1 MAFTWR
7 VKTINSHFYLANSN
21 KKPSNSLEPTGKI
34 DQLIST
40 SLKYFIQIDWLKSL
54 SVLIANLFNLM
65 ILIDSY
71 DLEFWYQL
79 TSFFMWREIQMI
91 FRPQLKRDKN
101 ILFLKKLDKNPCL
114 YVWNHYMFPNHL
126 SDHWISISRSPLM

>member
-21 KKPSNSLEPTGKI
+21 KKPSNSLEPPVKI
-34 DQLIST
+34 NQLIST
-40 SLKYFIQIDWLKSL
+40 SLKYFIQIDWLTKFERPLCKFS
-54 SVLIANLFNLM
+54 NLM

-91 FRPQLKRDKN
+91 FRPQLKRGKN
-101 ILFLKKLDKNPCL
+101 ILFEKSWIKIHAN
-114 YVWNHYMFPNHL
+114 MFKTTICFQIYFLIIEFQYHGAP
-126 SDHWISISRSPLM
+126 